1 MNLKKNEYD
10 QKSKQAEIDKL
21 SQATQNTEVRSEID
35 GVIQKIDTSKMGGDD
50 SEGVEDTLTEG
61 TTDSTDSQF
70 RKQLRQCIYHAPE
83 YRCLSC
89 KGNGKR
95 NKP

>member
-1 MNLKKNEYD
+1 MSSVKD
-10 QKSKQAEIDKL
+10 WTASVIKQAEIDKL

-61 TTDSTDSQF
+61 TTDPQIPVPET
-70 RKQLRQCIYHAPE
+70 APAMH
-83 YRCLSC
+83 LS
-89 KGNGKR
+89 R
-95 NKP
+95 S